1 MERVPD
7 PTPAPGGAQP
17 RACGRLGVGARRRAS
32 RALALTLLVTAGCSV
47 ERYAVDRLGDALAG
61 TNGAFAAEDDV
72 ELARE
77 AAPFGLKLVESVL
90 AETPEHPEL
99 LLAATRG
106 FVQYAYAFLQQDAD
120 RLEEHDLAA
129 AEALR
134 ARARDLFL
142 RARDYGLRGLA
153 VVRPAAARDLA
164 ADPRR
169 ALAAAR
175 RGDVPYLYWTAAAW
189 GSALSLSKDRPDL
202 LADQP
207 VVEALIDRA
216 LELDPDHE
224 QGSIHTFLI
233 AYEPARVS
241 ALRGWEARSKQH
253 FEAALR
259 AGGGRLA
266 APWVAYA
273 ETVLVREQDRA
284 GFERAL
290 GEALAVDP
298 AAAPA
303 SRLEN
308 RVIQARARWLLS
320 KVDELFVE

>member
-1 MERVPD
+1 MPR
-7 PTPAPGGAQP
+7 TRAPA
-17 RACGRLGVGARRRAS
+17 
-32 RALALTLLVTAGCSV
+32 RALLPLALLACASCSV
-47 ERYAVDRLGDALAG
+47 ERYAIDKLGDALAG
-61 TNGAFAAEDDV
+61 TQGAFGAEDDV

-90 AETPEHPEL
+90 AESPEHEGL

-106 FVQYAYAFLQQDAD
+106 FVQYAFAFLQQDAD
-120 RLEEHDLAA
+120 RLEERDLAA

-153 VVRPAAARDLA
+153 VVRPQAARELS
-164 ADPRR
+164 ADPRH

-175 RGDVPYLYWTAAAW
+175 AEDVPYLYWTAAAW
-189 GSALSLSKDRPDL
+189 GSALSLSKDRPEL

-207 VVEALIDRA
+207 IVEALIDRA
-216 LELDPDHE
+216 LELDPGYE
-224 QGSIHTFLI
+224 QGAVHTYLI
-233 AYEPARVS
+233 SYEPARVS
-241 ALRGWEARSKQH
+241 ALRGWEARSKEH

-259 AGGGRLA
+259 AGEGKLA
-266 APWVAYA
+266 GPWVAYA

-284 GFERAL
+284 GFEHAL
-290 GEALAVDP
+290 GQALAIDP
-298 AAAPA
+298 AGAPA

-308 RVIQARARWLLS
+308 RVMQARARWLLS
-320 KVDELFVE
+320 KTDELFVE